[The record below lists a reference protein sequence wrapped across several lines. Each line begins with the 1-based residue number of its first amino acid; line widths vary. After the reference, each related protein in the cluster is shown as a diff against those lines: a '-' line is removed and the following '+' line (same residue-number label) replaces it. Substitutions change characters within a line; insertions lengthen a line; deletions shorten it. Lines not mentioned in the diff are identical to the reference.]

1 MLFKFKYIALLGFIV
16 LIDLYTY
23 GQGCSQCRAR
33 IETSRGEDLSV
44 GNGINM
50 AILFLMLIPYVIL
63 FFLFRKKVI
72 GFFKEFSGLWK

>member
-1 MLFKFKYIALLGFIV
+1 LAIV
-16 LIDLYTY
+16 IFLDITSQA
-23 GQGCSQCRAR
+23 QGCSQCRAR
-33 IETSRGEDLSV
+33 IETSRGDDLSV

-72 GFFKEFSGLWK
+72 GFFREFSGLWK

>member
-1 MLFKFKYIALLGFIV
+1 MLRKLYYIALLLLIV
-16 LIDLYTY
+16 CLDLTSYA
-23 GQGCSQCRAR
+23 QGCSQCRAR

-63 FFLFRKKVI
+63 FFLFRKKI
-72 GFFKEFSGLWK
+72 FGFFKEFSALWR